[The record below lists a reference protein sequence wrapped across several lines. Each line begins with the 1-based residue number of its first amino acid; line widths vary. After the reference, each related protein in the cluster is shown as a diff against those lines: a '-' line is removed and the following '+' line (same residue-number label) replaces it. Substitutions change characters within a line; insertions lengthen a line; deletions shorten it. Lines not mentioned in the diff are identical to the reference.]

1 VAEVVKNKDKI
12 NSSDEYFNF
21 LMQELTKRISDK
33 KLLFD
38 VLVEWEDKIKGFC
51 KSDFE
56 EMKQSDNLVEENI
69 KFVFNGKE
77 LAARADRIDI
87 KENEVVL
94 IDYKTSK
101 SAKKTEEYI
110 YDFQT
115 TFYYLWAKDKF
126 KGKEIKTIIWDIAN
140 GKKIPGILKIEEL
153 KEILNNLPQRVKM
166 SEDIIVDDK
175 MLKKASDICRWC
187 DYKTACGR
195 D

>member
-1 VAEVVKNKDKI
+1 MEGI
-12 NSSDEYFNF
+12 
-21 LMQELTKRISDK
+21 TKRISDK

-38 VLVEWEDKIKGFC
+38 VLVEWEDKIKVFC
-51 KSDFE
+51 ESDFE
-56 EMKQSDNLVEENI
+56 EMKYSDNLVEENI
-69 KFVFNGKE
+69 KFVLDGFE

-87 KENEVVL
+87 KDNEIVL

-115 TFYYLWAKDKF
+115 TFYYLWARENYPDKN
-126 KGKEIKTIIWDIAN
+126 IKTFIWDIAN
-140 GKKIPGILKIEEL
+140 AKKIDGVLKVAEL
-153 KEILNNLPQRVKM
+153 KEVLNNLPQKVEM
-166 SEDIIVDDK
+166 ADDVMIDDK
-175 MLKKASDICRWC
+175 VIKKASDICRWC